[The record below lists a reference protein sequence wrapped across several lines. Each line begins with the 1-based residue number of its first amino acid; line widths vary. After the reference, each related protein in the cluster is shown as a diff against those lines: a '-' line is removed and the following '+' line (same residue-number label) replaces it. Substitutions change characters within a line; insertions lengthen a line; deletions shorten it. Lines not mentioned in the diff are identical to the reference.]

1 MIISSSLC
9 SSNISHQKVD
19 SILGL
24 GKDFASNN
32 HEVSPLKN
40 SSVYVG
46 LLWLNILKGGGS
58 IGQAVF
64 FGREG
69 FVFSSVFPMFNNSE
83 FRENDHFGIF
93 H

>member
-1 MIISSSLC
+1 M
-9 SSNISHQKVD
+9 D
-19 SILGL
+19 SILGFW

-40 SSVYVG
+40 SSVHVG
-46 LLWLNILKGGGS
+46 LLWLNILKGGS

-69 FVFSSVFPMFNNSE
+69 FVFFFSISNV
-83 FRENDHFGIF
+83 
-93 H
+93 